1 MQKLQGECFIDN
13 ITIVNH
19 DNLAIDLSL
28 VTSNIQLFES
38 IDQPLVSGRISI
50 VDSLELIKNYKIVG
64 QESLS
69 ITIRA
74 RDDSE
79 ISGFTLKKNSINRV
93 FRVYSITDE
102 HTLDERNT
110 KTYVLHFIDPKYFL
124 INQVR
129 LSKVMFGSYSDMLL
143 KEWRELCF
151 KNKEEPANLTE
162 HWEESKPANKQ
173 LVCPDWTL
181 FELIDYVKASAKSK
195 DTDSPFEN
203 DLFFF
208 DTVFGGVN
216 RFMSL
221 AKMITLSNPLI
232 FDTFPRI
239 DLYDP
244 LIDDDTRLM
253 DKPYEGLNVQI
264 LDYTR
269 PQRANLIEA
278 IYEGLYSSNLTSYD
292 SVRKIDKVIDY
303 DSKKVYDKFDG
314 LNPMVNLDEPEKVTQ
329 VSAINPETVEIST
342 KTYETL
348 SINEPLAG
356 GLSFDR
362 INPTNI
368 YSNSK
373 QLVDSTSSENEQ
385 EFTSREFK
393 DDSLCKRNSLMSLLE
408 QFKMNVTIPFRRDIT
423 AGTVIT
429 LALPQMDTLL
439 DNTDDMTSDE
449 LDNGEYLITRVNYNI
464 EPMKNQGL
472 IHLQCVKV
480 GFDTDLKKY
489 DPLSKVIKS

>member
-1 MQKLQGECFIDN
+1 M
-13 ITIVNH
+13 
-19 DNLAIDLSL
+19 
-28 VTSNIQLFES
+28 
-38 IDQPLVSGRISI
+38 
-50 VDSLELIKNYKIVG
+50 
-64 QESLS
+64 
-69 ITIRA
+69 
-74 RDDSE
+74 
-79 ISGFTLKKNSINRV
+79 
-93 FRVYSITDE
+93 
-102 HTLDERNT
+102 
-110 KTYVLHFIDPKYFL
+110 
-124 INQVR
+124 
-129 LSKVMFGSYSDMLL
+129 
-143 KEWRELCF
+143 
-151 KNKEEPANLTE
+151 
-162 HWEESKPANKQ
+162 
-173 LVCPDWTL
+173 
-181 FELIDYVKASAKSK
+181 IDYVKASEKSK

-239 DLYDP
+239 DLYDA